1 MVLSEVWVCEVFPL
15 PRVWRKLFV
24 EIIRLIIKIENY
36 GEDNVSWLLGC

>member
-1 MVLSEVWVCEVFPL
+1 MRCFLSS
-15 PRVWRKLFV
+15 RVWRKLFI